1 MLVDRPWL
9 LTHLNDP
16 DLRLIDC
23 RFDLADPGKGQRDYA
38 EAHLPG
44 AVHLDLDR
52 DLSGDKRQGGGRHPL
67 PELDYLR
74 ERLQVLGIGDRQRIV
89 LYDASRGAFAC
100 RAWWL
105 LRGLGLESV
114 SLLDGGYPAWVA
126 AGLPTTAAV
135 PTHPPATLTPRP
147 DFRQLDQA
155 ALKHRKQ
162 EADVV
167 LIDAREADR
176 YRGEREPIDP
186 VAGHIPGAI
195 VRPWTEATTPEGFWR
210 SPAEQRQRWADLSAA
225 RERICYCGSG
235 VTACVNLFSLALAG
249 LDGTLYPGSWSDW
262 CSDPAN
268 PVATGSEAWSGAAD
282 PAP

>member
-9 LTHLNDP
+9 LTHLSDP
-16 DLRLIDC
+16 NLRLIDC
-23 RFDLADPGKGQRDYA
+23 RFDLAAPERGQRDYA
-38 EAHLPG
+38 AAHIPG

-52 DLSGDKRQGGGRHPL
+52 DLSGPKGQGGGRHPL
-67 PELDYLR
+67 PDLN
-74 ERLQVLGIGDRQRIV
+74 RLVEQLESLGIGDRHRLV

-126 AGLPTTAAV
+126 AGLPVTAEIPTYPTT
-135 PTHPPATLTPRP
+135 TLTPRP
-147 DFRQLDQA
+147 AFRQVDQA
-155 ALKHRKQ
+155 ALKQNKQ
-162 EADVV
+162 EAGVV

-195 VRPWTEATTPEGFWR
+195 VRPWTDATTADGFWR
-210 SPAEQRQRWADLSAA
+210 SPAEQRQRWEDLSPA

-249 LDGTLYPGSWSDW
+249 LEGTLYPGSWSDW

-268 PVATGSEAWSGAAD
+268 PVATGSEVWSGVAD
-282 PAP
+282 PES